1 MINRMDRMLTIM
13 VLRTGPAGWTLG
25 KGVEVRYGGTVNR
38 GLISERMINLDTGDG
53 AWRAELVIEIQN

>member
-1 MINRMDRMLTIM
+1 M

-25 KGVEVRYGGTVNR
+25 KGVEVRYGGTVCR

-53 AWRAELVIEIQN
+53 ARRVEVVVELSE

>member
-1 MINRMDRMLTIM
+1 MINRMDRTLTIM

-25 KGVEVRYGGTVNR
+25 KGVEVRYGGTVSR